1 MVSEVESFVLSQAQA
16 VPDGVRLGLAGG
28 LGITFLTDVG
38 NPFMLA
44 IFGPS

>member
-16 VPDGVRLGLAGG
+16 VPDGVKLGLAGG

-38 NPFMLA
+38 NKFMFARLM
-44 IFGPS
+44 PS